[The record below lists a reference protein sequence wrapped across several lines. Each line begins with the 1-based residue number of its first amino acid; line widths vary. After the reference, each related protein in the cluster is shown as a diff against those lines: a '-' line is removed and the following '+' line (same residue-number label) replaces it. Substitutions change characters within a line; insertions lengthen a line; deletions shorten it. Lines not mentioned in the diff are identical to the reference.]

1 MCICFKLNFLSYL
14 LQCCV
19 GIIYSETTMN
29 SASGRTSSKKWW
41 ATGMAASIGQ
51 DTLVSA
57 ATIMTKHKPKEEDFF
72 EIEEAEKKGEPVPK
86 KRKTTTEAFTVT
98 PLILLKP
105 SDRMSKHWHMF
116 RNIHSP
122 SNKVQL
128 GSLCFLWP

>member
-1 MCICFKLNFLSYL
+1 
-14 LQCCV
+14 
-19 GIIYSETTMN
+19 MN

-105 SDRMSKHWHMF
+105 SDEQALAYVQKHPLAIKQSTTLMA
-116 RNIHSP
+116 RYASYGPNT
-122 SNKVQL
+122 KAAVDAL
-128 GSLCFLWP
+128 VKAL